1 MDSSRRKTVIKNV
14 FEQLMAEKISNLK
27 EETDIQIQEAERVSN
42 KINSKRPTSRH
53 FIIRMTKLKIEKAF

>member
-1 MDSSRRKTVIKNV
+1 MDSSGRKTVIKNV
-14 FEQLMAEKISNLK
+14 FEQIMAEKVSNLK
-27 EETDIQIQEAERVSN
+27 EETEAERVSN